1 MSKVFSRFSAVVLL
15 CVFLSCVSSARAQ
28 PTLGGITGTVMDE
41 SGAVIPGAAVT
52 IVGDQTKLTRS
63 LQTTDTGSY
72 DFVNLPIGNY
82 TIAVTQMG
90 FQTLNIPSIQ
100 VQANRTVTVNATL
113 KVGQVG
119 QTVTVEETPLVNAV
133 DPTNGYVMDKAEIN
147 DVPLPTGSFTGL
159 IL

>member
-1 MSKVFSRFSAVVLL
+1 MDKIFGRFSTVVLL
-15 CVFLSCVSSARAQ
+15 CVFLSCVPSARAQ
-28 PTLGGITGTVMDE
+28 QTLGGITGTVMDE
-41 SGAVIPGAAVT
+41 SGAVIPGATVT

-100 VQANRTVTVNATL
+100 VQANRTVTVNALEFRDEADYKARPCTERL
-113 KVGQVG
+113 AGQC
-119 QTVTVEETPLVNAV
+119 
-133 DPTNGYVMDKAEIN
+133 DH
-147 DVPLPTGSFTGL
+147 SGL
-159 IL
+159 APRISAAIAF